1 MIAELIYKLL
11 KPLAEWAKAHSQQR
25 VVLPIPPQ
33 TGDVMTAPQTGDTVT
48 VTEVAEHWVRCRR
61 PDGTGFTRS
70 KRGFLKHYR
79 QNGALTRA
87 GNNQD

>member
-25 VVLPIPPQ
+25 VVMPIPPQ
-33 TGDVMTAPQTGDTVT
+33 AGDVMKSETGDIVT
-48 VTEVAEHWVRCRR
+48 VREVAEHWVKCRR
-61 PDGTGFTRS
+61 LDGTGFTRS

-79 QNGALTRA
+79 HNK
-87 GNNQD
+87 